1 MHVVKKNSKFVVINN
16 DNIEIS
22 NLSRQFLLKK
32 KDVGKSKSEI
42 AKISTQL
49 INPNFN
55 VESLQNKVCSETENI
70 FNEDFWESQ
79 SFIIFVIGSVDSRKY
94 IDTKVMM
101 HEKCDIDSGTK
112 GIQAHSQIIV
122 PHKINTYTDE
132 APNIIIK

>member
-1 MHVVKKNSKFVVINN
+1 M
-16 DNIEIS
+16 
-22 NLSRQFLLKK
+22 
-32 KDVGKSKSEI
+32 GKSKSEI

-79 SFIIFVIGSVDSRKY
+79 SFIIFVVGSVDSRKY

-112 GIQAHSQIIV
+112 VIQAHSQIIV

-132 APNIIIK
+132 APNIIIKEVPMCTLRLFPSKIELFLSLKIFKFFF